1 MINEIH
7 QYNHRFGSNKGY
19 ERFITSKYPDTAL
32 SIVRGYIMESVTQQL
47 NPFES

>member
-7 QYNHRFGSNKGY
+7 QYNRRFVSNKRY
-19 ERFITSKYPDTAL
+19 ERFISSKYPDTGIA
-32 SIVRGYIMESVTQQL
+32 IVRGYIMEPVTQQL